1 MGEEGVEGLQILGQ
15 RGGLILGEGLIF
27 VAWVRTL
34 LHAIKLAK
42 LNTFFMKTSV
52 KIC

>member
-15 RGGLILGEGLIF
+15 QFQEGIIF